1 MSTGAQL
8 LGLVTGDRVV
18 HRTWGEGTIT
28 ETAAEGDDA
37 EAVVEFPSVGTKRL
51 LLRMAPLERA

>member
-1 MSTGAQL
+1 M
-8 LGLVTGDRVV
+8 
-18 HRTWGEGTIT
+18 T

-37 EAVVEFPSVGTKRL
+37 EAVVPLESVGTKRL